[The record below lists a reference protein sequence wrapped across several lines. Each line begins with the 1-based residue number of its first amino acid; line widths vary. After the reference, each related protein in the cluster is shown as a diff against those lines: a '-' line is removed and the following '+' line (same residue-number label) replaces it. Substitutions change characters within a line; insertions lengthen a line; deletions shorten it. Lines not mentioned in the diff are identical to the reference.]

1 MLNNVQGPQVEIPLG
16 VRLRLA
22 RAAVQAV
29 ADEAGADIL
38 HIKGDA
44 VDSELRPLVRPGTDV
59 DILTRPAHVGRLDA
73 ALRAHGWAVYSTF
86 TYGSPFGHAQTY
98 THEQWGYL
106 DLHRFFPGIEADA
119 SGAFESL
126 WSGRMIHHIAGVD
139 GAVPAVSAQAV
150 ILLLNDARS
159 RRSADAAALWRSVG
173 ADRRSEIRSLVGR
186 LHAEVAFAAATG
198 DLESQRGASSYPL
211 WKVITTGGSRVAE
224 WRARVRAAPTLWQA
238 ARIVARAPAVN
249 VEHLAHHHGR
259 PPTRREIVV
268 AFFARPVTALAQFIA
283 GLRAR
288 R

>member
-1 MLNNVQGPQVEIPLG
+1 MLNTVQAPQVEIPLG
-16 VRLRLA
+16 VRLRLG

-44 VDSELRPLVRPGTDV
+44 VAAELRPVVRPGTDV
-59 DILTRPAHVGRLDA
+59 DILARPSHVARLDA
-73 ALRAHGWAVYSTF
+73 ALRARGWTVYSTF

-106 DLHRFFPGIEADA
+106 DLHRFFPGIEADPA
-119 SGAFESL
+119 VAFETL
-126 WSGRMIHHIAGVD
+126 WSGRIRHHIAGID
-139 GAVPAVSAQAV
+139 GAAPAVAAQAV

-159 RRSADAAALWRSVG
+159 RRSADADALWQEVG
-173 ADRRSEIRSLVGR
+173 DVRRSEIGSLVAL

-198 DLESQRGASSYPL
+198 DLESQRGASSYAL
-211 WKVITTGGSRVAE
+211 WKVITTGGSRAAE
-224 WRARVRAAPTLWQA
+224 WRARVRAAPNLWQA

-249 VEHLAHHHGR
+249 VEHLAHRLGR
-259 PPTRREIVV
+259 RPTRREIVM
-268 AFFARPVTALAQFIA
+268 AFFARPVTAVVQFVA
-283 GLRAR
+283 GLRER